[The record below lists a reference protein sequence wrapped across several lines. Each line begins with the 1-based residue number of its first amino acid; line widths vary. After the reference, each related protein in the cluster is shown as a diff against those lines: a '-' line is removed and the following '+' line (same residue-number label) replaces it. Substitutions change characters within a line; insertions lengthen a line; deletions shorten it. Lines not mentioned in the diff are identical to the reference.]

1 MIAKDMVYIELR
13 KQIDK
18 MPIGLPPTNSGVEL
32 RILKQ
37 LFTPDEA
44 KIALH
49 LNIIPEPVEK
59 IYNRVKKANPS
70 ITIAD
75 LKRVLDRL
83 VLKGAILSGMKNGKV
98 SYSYLQFAIGMF
110 EYQVDRMT
118 KEFFQDCEDYIH
130 DEFKNEFYKTKIP
143 QLRIVPI
150 GKSLHSHHSI
160 AIYDDIRDIINQT
173 EGDFGVMNCIC
184 KQGKDLLGKDCQV
197 TDIRETCI
205 TFPNTA
211 SLLKKLKISK
221 PVSKEEVLK
230 ILERAEESGLVIQP
244 GNSQQPK
251 FICCCCGDC
260 CGVLT
265 IAKTYSKP
273 AKLFSS
279 NYKVVVDSENCKG
292 CGNCLKQCQMEALV
306 LIEDKISVDLDRC
319 IGCGLCVTHCP
330 NKVLSLKKKKKITI
344 PPKTQW
350 DLYKKIM
357 IKKLGP
363 WKTLKTGMKIKLG
376 LKV

>member
-1 MIAKDMVYIELR
+1 MIAEDKIYIELR

-18 MPIGLPPTNSGVEL
+18 MPIGLPTTESGVEF

-49 LNIIPEPVEK
+49 LNIILEPVEK
-59 IYNRVKKANPS
+59 IYDRVKKTESS
-70 ITIAD
+70 ITID
-75 LKRVLDRL
+75 ELETILDRL
-83 VLKGAILSGMKNGKV
+83 VKKGAILSGMKKGKL
-98 SYSYLQFAIGMF
+98 SYSYLQFAIGIF

-118 KEFFQDCEDYIH
+118 KEFFQDCEDYLH
-130 DEFKNEFYKTKIP
+130 SEFKDEFYKTRIP
-143 QLRIVPI
+143 QLRTVPI
-150 GKSLHSHHSI
+150 SKSLTSHHSI
-160 AIYDDIRDIINQT
+160 AIYDDIRDMIKQT

-184 KQGKDLLGKDCQV
+184 KQGKDLIGKSCQV

-211 SLLKKLKISK
+211 SLFKKLKISRS
-221 PVSKEEVLK
+221 VSKEEVLE
-230 ILERAEESGLVIQP
+230 ILDQAEESGLVIQP
-244 GNSQQPK
+244 GNTQEPK

-265 IAKTYSKP
+265 AAKTYTKP
-273 AKLFSS
+273 AELFSS
-279 NYKVVVDSENCKG
+279 NYNIEIEQKKCKG
-292 CGNCLKQCQMEALV
+292 CGSCLKQCQMEALV
-306 LIEDKISVDLDRC
+306 LIEDKISIDLDRC
-319 IGCGLCVTHCP
+319 IGCGLCVIQCP
-330 NKVLSLKKKKKITI
+330 NEALSLKKKKKITI

-376 LKV
+376 MKV